1 MQTKSPTF
9 DKSAVYLLIFSSI
22 VSILLFELVMRFYIF
37 GSNAL
42 SYSQMK
48 SVRHVGK
55 AGIMQASP
63 HLDIL
68 WELKPNLNTQHKLW
82 PLQTNSQGLRDKE
95 YSIEKPENT
104 FRIAVVGDSLTMAEG
119 VPQESA
125 YHSLLEEKFNQ
136 NKPELK
142 YEFINFGVA
151 GYSLVQYVSTIKRKV
166 LTYKPDLILLAF
178 CGANDSKLPNLDAFN
193 RPYQV
198 KSEGN
203 GFFHFHSFDLV
214 GNVYKD
220 LYKKLRGRVPG
231 YNADANYVEGK
242 FQDIAQIAK
251 ESGVP
256 IVIAFI
262 ENKSASTDFK
272 LVQELAQKYGLT
284 IIDGTKNFPK
294 KPSVEHIIYLTDGH
308 PNANANKIL
317 SENLYPELSEIISRN
332 IS

>member
-1 MQTKSPTF
+1 MQTKSPTL
-9 DKSAVYLLIFSSI
+9 DKSAAYLFIFSSI

-68 WELKPNLNTQHKLW
+68 WELKPNLDTQHKLW
-82 PLQTNSQGLRDKE
+82 PFKTNAQGLRDKD
-95 YSIEKPENT
+95 YSVEKPENT
-104 FRIAVVGDSLTMAEG
+104 YRIAVIGDSLTMAEG
-119 VPQESA
+119 VAQENA

-136 NKPELK
+136 EKNELK

-151 GYSLVQYVSTIKRKV
+151 GYSLVQYLSTIKRKV
-166 LTYKPDLILLAF
+166 LNYKPDLILVAF

-193 RPYQV
+193 KPYQV

-203 GFFHFHSFDLV
+203 GFFHFHSFELL

-220 LYKKLRGRVPG
+220 LYKKLKGRVPG

-242 FQDIAQIAK
+242 FQELAAISK
-251 ESGVP
+251 ENGVP

-262 ENKSASTDFK
+262 ENKSASTDFQLIQDLGK
-272 LVQELAQKYGLT
+272 KYELQV
-284 IIDGTKNFPK
+284 INGTKNFPK
-294 KPSVEHIIYLTDGH
+294 KLSTEHMIYLTDGH
-308 PNANANKIL
+308 PNAAANRIL
-317 SENLYPELSEIISRN
+317 AENLYPELSTLFATHIK
-332 IS
+332 